1 MKNLKK
7 VLVIAA
13 AGAICL
19 SNSSLATDALGTTS
33 SFSGKKMLLLAIAVV
48 ATILV
53 LYMSYKSDSPSE
65 LKPRT
70 KAKKE
75 DKLKDELLEKDNTY
89 EVEEDE
95 VYEDDKISP
104 VSIGKDEDE
113 ISLFESVNNPDTER
127 EEEEEEEI
135 EEEIEEDS
143 SVGFI
148 TRSNVGESKISNREK
163 FKAMSEISNPEET
176 VNDFFSDDEVIE
188 ESEEVEE
195 EYNYDAVEENESN
208 TESDSGT
215 MVFNSTEL
223 NSKINIFEETE
234 DETENES
241 TEEESDDD
249 EYNYNYDFDFEDKK
263 EEVVEEEEEVSN
275 ETDEDLFED
284 VEETPTEFVGFTT
297 IKPQTK
303 TRGNSRFERPNY
315 SRDSEAE
322 LNKAV
327 KEMEEKVSK
336 EEEENSSDDF
346 LAQMAKNLGGKIEE
360 KETPKKKATVAKK
373 TTAAKSTS
381 GTAKK
386 TSTTTAAKKTTTKK
400 TTKK

>member
-127 EEEEEEEI
+127 EEEEEEE
-135 EEEIEEDS
+135 EEIEEDS
-143 SVGFI
+143 SVGFM

-176 VNDFFSDDEVIE
+176 VNDFFSDDEVIK

-263 EEVVEEEEEVSN
+263 EEVVEEEEEEVSN

-297 IKPQTK
+297 LKQQTK

-336 EEEENSSDDF
+336 EEEENSSNDF

-373 TTAAKSTS
+373 TTVAKSTL

>member
-1 MKNLKK
+1 MKNWKK

-19 SNSSLATDALGTTS
+19 SNSSLATDAVGTQS
-33 SFSGKKMLLLAIAVV
+33 SFSGKKILLLAIAVV

-65 LKPRT
+65 LKPKT
-70 KAKKE
+70 KAKKQ
-75 DKLKDELLEKDNTY
+75 DKLKDELVEKDNTY

-95 VYEDDKISP
+95 VYEEDKISP

-127 EEEEEEEI
+127 EEVKEEEEEI
-135 EEEIEEDS
+135 EEDT

-148 TRSNVGESKISNREK
+148 TRSNVGESKVSNRDR
-163 FKAMSEISNPEET
+163 FKAMSEITNPEET
-176 VNDFFSDDEVIE
+176 VNDFFSDDEEVVE
-188 ESEEVEE
+188 ETEEVEE
-195 EYNYDAVEENESN
+195 EYNYDDIEENNSN

-215 MVFNSTEL
+215 MVFDSTEL
-223 NSKINIFEETE
+223 NSKINIFDDSEAETDEEKV
-234 DETENES
+234 
-241 TEEESDDD
+241 EEKTDDD
-249 EYNYNYDFDFEDKK
+249 EYNYDYDFDFEDKK
-263 EEVVEEEEEVSN
+263 EEKEEVVEEESPD
-275 ETDEDLFED
+275 ETEEDLFED

-303 TRGNSRFERPNY
+303 TRGNSRFDRPNY
-315 SRDSEAE
+315 SRDAEAE
-322 LNKAV
+322 LNQAV

-346 LAQMAKNLGGKIEE
+346 LAQMAKNLGGKSEE
-360 KETPKKKATVAKK
+360 KEAPKKKATNINKILINFIA
-373 TTAAKSTS
+373 
-381 GTAKK
+381 
-386 TSTTTAAKKTTTKK
+386 
-400 TTKK
+400 

>member
-1 MKNLKK
+1 MKKWKK

-19 SNSSLATDALGTTS
+19 SNSSLATDAVGTTT
-33 SFSGKKMLLLAIAVV
+33 SFSGKKILLLAIAVV

-65 LKPRT
+65 LKPKT

-75 DKLKDELLEKDNTY
+75 DKLKDELVEKDNTY
-89 EVEEDE
+89 EVEENE
-95 VYEDDKISP
+95 VYEEDKISP

-127 EEEEEEEI
+127 EEVEEEEEEI
-135 EEEIEEDS
+135 EEDT

-148 TRSNVGESKISNREK
+148 TRSNVGESKVSNRDR
-163 FKAMSEISNPEET
+163 FKAMSEITNPEET
-176 VNDFFSDDEVIE
+176 VNDFFSDDEEVVE
-188 ESEEVEE
+188 EAEDVEE
-195 EYNYDAVEENESN
+195 EYNYDDIEENNSN

-223 NSKINIFEETE
+223 NSKINIFDDYE
-234 DETENES
+234 DETD
-241 TEEESDDD
+241 EEKVEEKTDDD
-249 EYNYNYDFDFEDKK
+249 EYNYDYDFDFDDNKEKK
-263 EEVVEEEEEVSN
+263 EEVVEEESPEET
-275 ETDEDLFED
+275 EEDLFED

-303 TRGNSRFERPNY
+303 TRGNSRFDRPNY
-315 SRDSEAE
+315 SRDAEAE
-322 LNKAV
+322 LNQAV

-346 LAQMAKNLGGKIEE
+346 LAQMEKNL
-360 KETPKKKATVAKK
+360 
-373 TTAAKSTS
+373 
-381 GTAKK
+381 
-386 TSTTTAAKKTTTKK
+386 
-400 TTKK
+400 